1 MIKKNNGF
9 TLSEILI
16 ALGVIG
22 VVASLILP
30 QLILGQKAVTA
41 KSQFNTAY
49 STLAQAIT
57 NMEAD
62 NKLIKASDVADGTPI
77 YERFK
82 EYSRVTI
89 DCGAGDSPAN
99 TSVCPK
105 STDYKDLKNKTLSNL
120 KIEGA
125 FVMDNGMMV
134 ALGGRTTIDWIIKDP
149 IFNKHF
155 PVETVPVTPTP
166 VPVTDSFGSYF
177 ANLLSVPAYAA
188 DLDLTHKYEAE
199 FEKTPI
205 GNWELVTPDKVI
217 TLNKRRLPGIYL
229 IVDTNGKNK
238 LPNRLGYDTFV
249 FMLASNGE
257 LNPVGA
263 PNTGTFSTSPERYC
277 CDGQINP
284 GCSASGSNQGYT
296 CGFFASTDG
305 DYFRKL
311 YRNH

>member
-1 MIKKNNGF
+1 MIKKNKGF

-30 QLILGQKAVTA
+30 QLILGQKSVTA

-49 STLAQAIT
+49 STLTQAVT

-62 NKLIKASDVADGTPI
+62 NRLIKASDVTDGTPI

-89 DCGAGDSPAN
+89 DCGSGNSPAN
-99 TSVCPK
+99 TSVCP
-105 STDYKDLKNKTLSNL
+105 SATDYKDLKNKPLSGLNM
-120 KIEGA
+120 EGA

-134 ALGGRTTIDWIIKDP
+134 ALVGHTTIEIEQIPHHIINP
-149 IFNKHF
+149 PEPHI
-155 PVETVPVTPTP
+155 P
-166 VPVTDSFGSYF
+166 VPLTNIFGNYF
-177 ANLLSVPAYAA
+177 ANLLGSPAYAIEG
-188 DLDLTHKYEAE
+188 TTP
-199 FEKTPI
+199 FEHSYQFENNPI
-205 GNWELVTPDKVI
+205 GNWEVSTPETTVRYIK
-217 TLNKRRLPGIYL
+217 TRLAGVYL
-229 IVDTNGKNK
+229 MIDTNGKNK
-238 LPNRLGYDTFV
+238 LPNRLGYDVFM

-263 PNTGTFSTSPERYC
+263 PNTGSFAISPERYC
-277 CDGQINP
+277 CNEQVNP
-284 GCSASGSNQGYT
+284 GCSASSENQGYT
-296 CGFFASTDG
+296 CGFFAITDN

-311 YRNH
+311 YKNH